1 MRADVL
7 LLKEKGETY
16 SESQIDTVAEMHP
29 LQAWREI
36 FAASKHS
43 VGIPSDARAMSC
55 LGKRKDRGVCN
66 TTTFY
71 QAYALQLGEA
81 GEALDRRISEKR
93 AASQVDVADTV
104 AVGYQTLDSIIGN
117 ETAVAQMD
125 IVKVFT
131 QLGDGVDGSVCDVPA
146 LGEQQVPQPRRR
158 IDNFSNRGISEAT
171 ARGQVENP
179 QVLVALVRR

>member
-1 MRADVL
+1 MLFER
-7 LLKEKGETY
+7 KGGRGETY
-16 SESQIDTVAEMHP
+16 SESQINTVAEMHP

-43 VGIPSDARAMSC
+43 IGIPPDPRAMSC

-81 GEALDRRISEKR
+81 GEALDRRIGEER
-93 AASQVDVADTV
+93 AAAQVDVADAV
-104 AVGYQTLDSIIGN
+104 AVGYKTLDSIIGD
-117 ETAVAQMD
+117 EAAVAQMD
-125 IVKVFT
+125 VVKVLA

-146 LGEQQVPQPRRR
+146 LGEQQVSQPRRR
-158 IDNFSNRGISEAT
+158 IDDFGNRRISEAT

-179 QVLVALVRR
+179 QVLVELSGW